1 MSKNAA
7 VSTTAESFEVLTK
20 DLIKQI
26 DSIIKNNNNNSS
38 RLVNILLEIQDIIP
52 KHYIPTEVAVY
63 VSEELDLPISQ
74 VYDVIS
80 FYAALSPMRRADYI
94 IQICDSVV
102 CNVVGNSELK
112 KSIEKII
119 GVKIGEI
126 TQDEKFALEFTPCFG
141 ACDISPAMR
150 VNGKV
155 YGHLTSFEKVKE
167 IISTCI

>member
-1 MSKNAA
+1 MNENTA
-7 VSTTAESFEVLTK
+7 VGTTAVGFEVLTK
-20 DLIKQI
+20 DLIVQI
-26 DSIIKNNNNNSS
+26 DSIIKKNDNNSS
-38 RLVNILLEIQDIIP
+38 RLVDILLDIQDIIP
-52 KHYIPTEVAVY
+52 KRYIPTEIAVY
-63 VSEELDLPISQ
+63 VSEQLDLPLSQ

-80 FYAALSPMRRADYI
+80 FYTALSPTKRADYI

-112 KSIEKII
+112 RSIEKII

-126 TQDEKFALEFTPCFG
+126 TGDEKFALEFTPCFG

-155 YGHLTSFEKVKE
+155 YGHLTSEEKIRN
-167 IISTCI
+167 IISACV